1 MQPDEASASFVPGNL
16 RRGYDLYKEAY
27 QAHLDAWQEAG
38 MDDEAFLS
46 SLAEEAIQSAAS
58 VAPASSE
65 HWDQQC
71 KDQLPQILA
80 SAVSSVSIDVFLKI

>member
-1 MQPDEASASFVPGNL
+1 M

-27 QAHLDAWQEAG
+27 QAHLDAWQEAGMDEEAG